1 MILYVDCS
9 RGLACDML
17 CGALLGLFEDKS
29 AILQEMQDNLP
40 KNISLSADCAKSYDR
55 NGLLFCIRDVDWKLC
70 SHGHGTSFCEVK
82 DKILQTSFSSEIKAR
97 ALEVYGII
105 AKAECSVH
113 GEDIEHIHFHEVG
126 QNRAIYGIVCACFLF
141 EKALKLLDVERVV
154 FSPINIGFG
163 KTVCAH
169 GEVDVPAPAT
179 KQILKTGIPHFF
191 NGIYGELCTP
201 SGCALAKCF
210 ADGYAE
216 QNALSAERESIGL
229 GTKDIGVANGVDA
242 FIKMS

>member
-17 CGALLGLFEDKS
+17 CGALLGLFDDKS
-29 AILQEMQDNLP
+29 TILQEMQDNLP
-40 KNISLSADCAKSYDR
+40 KNILLSANCAKSYDR
-55 NGLLFCIRDVDWKLC
+55 NGLLFCIRDADWKLC

-82 DKILQTSFSSEIKAR
+82 DKILQTSFSNEIKAR
-97 ALEVYGII
+97 ALEVYDVI

-126 QNRAIYGIVCACFLF
+126 QNRAVYGIVCACFLF
-141 EKALKLLDVERVV
+141 DKVSKRFDVEKNV

-179 KQILKTGIPHFF
+179 KQILQTGIPYYF
-191 NGIYGELCTP
+191 NDIYGELCTP

-216 QNALSAERESIGL
+216 QNALSARRESIGL
-229 GTKDIGVANGVDA
+229 GTKDIGVANGVA
-242 FIKMS
+242 TFIKMS